1 MDIEL
6 ETVCAGL
13 NAEIEGGERVFRTE
27 RGAAAVREHERTP
40 AVKESHAPLG

>member
-13 NAEIEGGERVFRTE
+13 HAEIERGERILRTE
-27 RGAAAVREHERTP
+27 RAAAAVREHEGTP
-40 AVKESHAPLG
+40 AVKERHVPLG